1 MDHAPA
7 LKALAD
13 PARLQ
18 IVAFLHRP
26 KASNCTFADRV
37 CACDLEGLLGLSQPA
52 VSHHMRLL
60 VAAGLVQAEKSGRWM
75 YYSLDP
81 DAFGDLIE
89 FLSPYSLPPRKAAA

>member
-1 MDHAPA
+1 MDQAAA

-13 PARLQ
+13 PVRLQ

-26 KASNCTFADRV
+26 KARSCTFAGRV
-37 CACDLEGLLGLSQPA
+37 CACDLEELLGLSQPA

-75 YYSLDP
+75 YYSLDHG
-81 DAFGDLIE
+81 AFDTLIE
-89 FLSPYSLPPRKAAA
+89 ALRPYSLPPRKAAA

>member
-1 MDHAPA
+1 MDHAAA

-13 PARLQ
+13 PVRLQ

-26 KASNCTFADRV
+26 KVRSCTFADRV

-60 VAAGLVQAEKSGRWM
+60 VAAGLVHAEKSGRWM

-81 DAFGDLIE
+81 AAFDSLIG
-89 FLSPYSLPPRKAAA
+89 FLQPYSLPPRRAAA

>member
-1 MDHAPA
+1 MDQAAA

-13 PARLQ
+13 PVRLQ
-18 IVAFLHRP
+18 IVAFLHSP
-26 KASNCTFADRV
+26 KARRCTFADRV

-60 VAAGLVQAEKSGRWM
+60 VAAGLVHAEKNGRWM

-81 DAFGDLIE
+81 VAFDNVIA
-89 FLSPYSLPPRKAAA
+89 FLRPFSLPSRKAAA